1 MGGDRGP
8 SSLQTTFPLQ
18 RDTTLRLKMA
28 EKQLNRMIAQT
39 LERRPRN
46 SKVEK
51 NVSTQ
56 REKAERLEILSLP
69 AGRGGEGR
77 RRGGLSAGALL
88 SAEAS
93 PEPLRRRWW
102 LCLSFALLLSRP
114 PGLLRLL
121 RNGWV
126 SRGRRWGGEHL
137 ASLLPS
143 WETLS
148 QREPPFPRPRNRDS
162 CE

>member
-46 SKVEK
+46 SKVER

-56 REKAERLEILSLP
+56 REKAERLEILSSRGP
-69 AGRGGEGR
+69 GRGGTQTR
-77 RRGGLSAGALL
+77 RFVSQRAPLCGGEPRAPAAALVALL
-88 SAEAS
+88 VVCAPPQQAS
-93 PEPLRRRWW
+93 WP
-102 LCLSFALLLSRP
+102 
-114 PGLLRLL
+114 
-121 RNGWV
+121 
-126 SRGRRWGGEHL
+126 
-137 ASLLPS
+137 
-143 WETLS
+143 
-148 QREPPFPRPRNRDS
+148 PPFT
-162 CE
+162 